1 MQECLQQNDSPLT
14 LLAGSRSV
22 ANGNSMHAFR
32 LRRPITSYRR
42 SECLYILYVVVY
54 STSVQILESTKA
66 HRVKRHGLNF
76 NLPPP
81 F

>member
-42 SECLYILYVVVY
+42 SECLYILYVA
-54 STSVQILESTKA
+54 L
-66 HRVKRHGLNF
+66 
-76 NLPPP
+76 
-81 F
+81 